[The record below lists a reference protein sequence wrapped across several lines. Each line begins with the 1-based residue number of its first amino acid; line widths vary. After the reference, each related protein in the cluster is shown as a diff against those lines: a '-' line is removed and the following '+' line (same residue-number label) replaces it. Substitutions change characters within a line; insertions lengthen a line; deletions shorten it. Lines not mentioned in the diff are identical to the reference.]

1 MTGGAPPPSL
11 FAFACPAVGLFRGR
25 AGAPPPLGRCRGA
38 PSRLPAGPSRTH
50 RRAAAAAAAAGGV
63 MLAKGFSPQTP
74 DGEDAPP
81 PPSTAASSPIPQG
94 PPRTPDDDGGE
105 WKPLGPTLRQMR
117 ATADGVDMAV
127 GDDGVRSPDAGV
139 LPQRV
144 ADRMGRRMAVL
155 GGVPFFVGVAV
166 FLVYFLLAYRYD
178 VRVIPVFVG
187 YSTLFTFGGALV
199 GVTYGIMSASWDE
212 EVEGSFWG
220 WQEAQLNVLRAK
232 EGLTTARGREVR
244 EEAYARSEE
253 AALKR
258 EREDRAAAAAA
269 AADGGGGKGKLK
281 GGKGKGKGSS

>member
-1 MTGGAPPPSL
+1 MWT
-11 FAFACPAVGLFRGR
+11 
-25 AGAPPPLGRCRGA
+25 
-38 PSRLPAGPSRTH
+38 
-50 RRAAAAAAAAGGV
+50 
-63 MLAKGFSPQTP
+63 
-74 DGEDAPP
+74 
-81 PPSTAASSPIPQG
+81 
-94 PPRTPDDDGGE
+94 
-105 WKPLGPTLRQMR
+105 PLGPTLRQTR
-117 ATADGVDMAV
+117 ASADGVDAAV

-220 WQEAQLNVLRAK
+220 WREAKVNVLRAK

-244 EEAYARSEE
+244 EEAFARSE
-253 AALKR
+253 AAARKR
-258 EREDRAAAAAA
+258 EREDRAAAAA
-269 AADGGGGKGKLK
+269 GKGPIGPRGGKGSK
-281 GGKGKGKGSS
+281 GGKGKGDKDA

>member
-1 MTGGAPPPSL
+1 MTGGTPSL
-11 FAFACPAVGLFRGR
+11 PFFAFACPAVGVPGR
-25 AGAPPPLGRCRGA
+25 LGTPTPLGRFRGA
-38 PSRLPAGPSRTH
+38 PSRLPARPCPTH
-50 RRAAAAAAAAGGV
+50 RRAAAAAAGGV

-74 DGEDAPP
+74 DGDDEPP
-81 PPSTAASSPIPQG
+81 PPASTAAASPPPPRG

-105 WKPLGPTLRQMR
+105 WTPLGPTLRQTR
-117 ATADGVDMAV
+117 ATADGVDAAV

-187 YSTLFTFGGALV
+187 YSTLFTFGGALA

-220 WQEAQLNVLRAK
+220 WQEAKLNVLRAK

-244 EEAYARSEE
+244 EEAFARSEE

-258 EREDRAAAAAA
+258 EREDRAAAA
-269 AADGGGGKGKLK
+269 DGGGGKGKTRGGK
-281 GGKGKGKGSS
+281 GGKGKGSDDA